1 MLKRCTIFALCAA
14 SIQAANVSMAAL
26 PAPLPEQA
34 VSLHAVVSAGTTSS
48 CGMREAPHL
57 IEHLL
62 LSETRFG
69 KTPVDAILTLRSKGI
84 KLSAMT
90 HSDFTEFTLEGPAS
104 QAELMSEALVNF
116 LSRPSLP
123 NTGFD
128 SEKRVIVSE
137 VMAGEGY
144 TSSPTLYERFIATHG
159 KGVKPCAAD
168 TAPFLSYRY
177 EDVQAIY
184 RQLYTPQSIKVLA
197 QSAPGTF
204 DLDAIE
210 SAIGAQKAAPS
221 LTSQNGPRE
230 PVQTLQVNGR
240 ANVVE
245 IIFPIAGR
253 TSLSAEAASALAD
266 QARLEVQAHIRSK
279 YQLYAA
285 RSFVDQSLVGGWI
298 RIEVPGLG
306 DDKTPELLDVAKA
319 AMDAV
324 DIAAYGNDLIWLGN
338 GSVIAVEP
346 IGSPVVSGSPD
357 QDGGWIQSLLLNIR
371 AFFVSLF
378 S

>member
-1 MLKRCTIFALCAA
+1 MVKRCIIFALCAA
-14 SIQAANVSMAAL
+14 SIQAANAAMATLSAR
-26 PAPLPEQA
+26 LPEQS

-69 KTPVDAILTLRSKGI
+69 KTPVDAILSLRSKGI

-90 HSDFTEFTLEGPAS
+90 HSDFTEFTLEGPEREAD
-104 QAELMSEALVNF
+104 LMSEALLTF

-123 NTGFD
+123 NKGFE
-128 SEKRVIVSE
+128 SEKKVIASE
-137 VMAGEGY
+137 VMGGEGY
-144 TSSPTLYERFIATHG
+144 TSAPTLYERFIATHANA
-159 KGVKPCAAD
+159 VQPCAAD
-168 TAPFLSYRY
+168 TVPFLSYRY
-177 EDVQAIY
+177 EDVQEAY
-184 RQLYTPQSIKVLA
+184 RQLYTSQSVQVLA
-197 QSAPGTF
+197 KAPPGTF
-204 DLDAIE
+204 DLEAIK
-210 SAIGAQKAAPS
+210 SGIVARKVLQPP
-221 LTSQNGPRE
+221 TSHNGPRE
-230 PVQTLQVNGR
+230 QARSLRINGR

-298 RIEVPGLG
+298 RIEVPGISNS
-306 DDKTPELLDVAKA
+306 KVQELLDVANA
-319 AMDAV
+319 AMAAV
-324 DIAAYGNDLIWLGN
+324 DVSAYGDDLIWLAN
-338 GSVIAVEP
+338 GSLTTDEP
-346 IGSPVVSGSPD
+346 IGIPVVTSIEQQSG
-357 QDGGWIQSLLLNIR
+357 GGLLSFLQQVR
-371 AFFVSLF
+371 AFFARLF
-378 S
+378 A

>member
-14 SIQAANVSMAAL
+14 SIQAANTSGAAQ

-34 VSLHAVVSAGTTSS
+34 VSLHAVISVGTTSS

-69 KTPVDAILTLRSKGI
+69 KSPVDAILTLRSKGV

-104 QAELMSEALVNF
+104 EADLMSEALVTF
-116 LSRPSLP
+116 LSHPSLP
-123 NTGFD
+123 NTGFE

-137 VMAGEGY
+137 VMGGEAY
-144 TSSPTLYERFIATHG
+144 TSSPTLYERFIATHAN
-159 KGVKPCAAD
+159 GVKPCAAD
-168 TAPFLSYRY
+168 TVPFLDYRY

-184 RQLYTPQSIKVLA
+184 RQMYTPPSVKVLA
-197 QSAPGTF
+197 QASPGTF
-204 DLDAIE
+204 DLEAIG
-210 SAIGAQKAAPS
+210 SAIGAQKAAPI
-221 LTSQNGPRE
+221 LTSQDGPRE
-230 PVQTLQVNGR
+230 SAQTLQINGH

-245 IIFPIAGR
+245 FIFPIAGR
-253 TSLSAEAASALAD
+253 TSLSGEAASALAD

-298 RIEVPGLG
+298 RIEVPGVG
-306 DDKTPELLDVAKA
+306 SDKTQELLGVAKT
-319 AMDAV
+319 AMAAV
-324 DIAAYGNDLIWLGN
+324 DVSAYGNDLIWIAN
-338 GSVIAVEP
+338 GTVIADEP
-346 IGSPVVSGSPD
+346 IGSPVVSESSD
-357 QDGGWIQSLLLNIR
+357 QKDDWMPSLLLKIR
-371 AFFVSLF
+371 AFFASLL

>member
-1 MLKRCTIFALCAA
+1 MLKRGTIFALCAA
-14 SIQAANVSMAAL
+14 SIQAANASMAAL

-104 QAELMSEALVNF
+104 EAELMSEALVTF

-123 NTGFD
+123 NTGFE

-137 VMAGEGY
+137 VMGGEAY
-144 TSSPTLYERFIATHG
+144 TSSPTLYERFIATHV
-159 KGVKPCAAD
+159 KGFKPCAAD
-168 TAPFLSYRY
+168 TVPFLSYRY
-177 EDVQAIY
+177 EDVEAIY
-184 RQLYTPQSIKVLA
+184 RQLYTPQSVKVLA
-197 QSAPGTF
+197 QSSPGTF
-204 DLDAIE
+204 DLEAIE
-210 SAIGAQKAAPS
+210 SAIGAQKAAPI

-230 PVQTLQVNGR
+230 PAQTLQINGR

-253 TSLSAEAASALAD
+253 TSLSGEAASALAD

-285 RSFVDQSLVGGWI
+285 RSYVDQSLVGGWI
-298 RIEVPGLG
+298 RIEVPGVG
-306 DDKTPELLDVAKA
+306 NDKTPELLDVAKA
-319 AMDAV
+319 AMAAV
-324 DIAAYGNDLIWLGN
+324 DVSAFGNDLIWIAN
-338 GSVIAVEP
+338 GSVIGDEP
-346 IGSPVVSGSPD
+346 IASPVVSVPSD
-357 QDGGWIQSLLLNIR
+357 QNDGWMPSLLLKIR
-371 AFFVSLF
+371 SFFASLL

>member
-14 SIQAANVSMAAL
+14 SIQAANASVGAL

-104 QAELMSEALVNF
+104 EAELMSEALVTF
-116 LSRPSLP
+116 LSRTSLP
-123 NTGFD
+123 NAGFE

-137 VMAGEGY
+137 VMGGEAY
-144 TSSPTLYERFIATHG
+144 TSSPTLYERFIATHAN
-159 KGVKPCAAD
+159 GVKPCAAD
-168 TAPFLSYRY
+168 TVPFLDYRY

-184 RQLYTPQSIKVLA
+184 RQMYTPPSVKVLA
-197 QSAPGTF
+197 QASPGTF
-204 DLDAIE
+204 DLEAIG
-210 SAIGAQKAAPS
+210 SAIGAQKAAPI

-230 PVQTLQVNGR
+230 SAQTLQINGR

-253 TSLSAEAASALAD
+253 TSLSGEAASALAD

-298 RIEVPGLG
+298 RIEVPGIG

-319 AMDAV
+319 AMAAV
-324 DIAAYGNDLIWLGN
+324 DVSAYGNDLIWIAN
-338 GSVIAVEP
+338 GTVIADEP
-346 IGSPVVSGSPD
+346 IGSPVVSESSD
-357 QDGGWIQSLLLNIR
+357 QKDDWMPSLLLKIR
-371 AFFVSLF
+371 AFFASLL